1 MFTKENNSTKG
12 CRERKAKK
20 MINLFNIIAEGIK
33 RAFKAVKYF
42 IKHNLKNFSKA
53 IQIITPFIMFYL
65 GARYEITRYGIIMW
79 IAFPIISF
87 GISAM
92 INWIASNYEN
102 DFYFPLPKERF
113 TKIDS
118 DGEVSIESKRV
129 QELIL
134 WVAEIEDWAERKGLR

>member
-1 MFTKENNSTKG
+1 
-12 CRERKAKK
+12 

-33 RAFKAVKYF
+33 RAFKATKHF
-42 IKHNLKNFSKA
+42 IKHNLKNFSKSLLFA
-53 IQIITPFIMFYL
+53 LPFIMYYL
-65 GARYEITRYGIIMW
+65 GIIFGTSKKGIIVW
-79 IAFPIISF
+79 IIVPLICFVIC
-87 GISAM
+87 AM
-92 INWIASNYEN
+92 LNWIASNYEN

-129 QELIL
+129 HELIL